1 MNERVDVDRLSLP
14 QPTVK
19 DRTLLDALP
28 IAIAIA
34 SDPTCER
41 LEINAAAA
49 RLFGLPPEEAWL
61 NLYGT
66 TKLPFR
72 LMRKGVA
79 LPLDQLPVCAI
90 ARGEPAPQRLELDL
104 VREDG
109 SVVKLYHDASPP
121 LGEAGMTR
129 GCVGIFCDLS
139 RSPESIAE
147 DQRVLGMLDTLPD
160 PFAILTP
167 VREPGGR
174 IVDFLF
180 QYINYAGAESNRHT
194 REEQIGHRM
203 LEFVPYLRDMGVFDA
218 YVKLV
223 ETGETVDRGFIH
235 AEAGEPAGYYEVW
248 ATRFGDAIAVR
259 WRRTAGR
266 PDTEQ
271 SLRDS
276 EARLR
281 VLNETLEARVRER
294 TAEANARAEQ
304 LRDLALDL
312 AESESR
318 ERKRFAQ
325 LLHDHFQQL
334 VSAAKLRAGIIRRK
348 ATTPELRDAVQQ
360 IEQLLVQA
368 IDASRTLAT
377 QLSPPVLHDAGLVP
391 AVESIVRG
399 TERDHGLA
407 IKFIGEP
414 TAEPANE
421 RIRLI
426 LFETA
431 RELLQNVVQ
440 HSFAKTAR
448 VEVNVVNQPT
458 PAIRIAV
465 IDEGK
470 GFDVKQAKFI
480 HNDDK
485 PFGLLRIQERIR
497 YIGGDV
503 RIDSRLGEGST
514 IEAIVPCEL
523 RRPVKEAPRTAAAA
537 AAPFADATTGPAG
550 GMTAS
555 PRGDGRVLRIIVA
568 DDHRL
573 FRDGLTSLL
582 AHEPYLQI
590 VGEAADGETA
600 ITLARQLRPD
610 VLICDISMPKR
621 NGVEVTAT
629 LSREIPE
636 MRIIGLS
643 MHEREDMANAMRAAG
658 ASAYLTKSGPSD
670 LLLGILR
677 TFVTPVAK

>member
-1 MNERVDVDRLSLP
+1 MKEHLDVDRLRSP
-14 QPTVK
+14 QPTVE

-28 IAIAIA
+28 IAVAIA
-34 SDPTCER
+34 SDPSGER

-49 RLFGLPPEEAWL
+49 QLFGLPPGEGWL
-61 NLYGT
+61 NLHGT

-72 LMRKGVA
+72 LMRKGQTI
-79 LPLDQLPVCAI
+79 PLDQLPVCAI
-90 ARGEPAPQRLELDL
+90 ARGEAAPHRLELDL

-109 SVVKLYHDASPP
+109 SVVKILHDISPP

-129 GCVGIFCDLS
+129 GCVGLFIDMT
-139 RSPESIAE
+139 RSAE
-147 DQRVLGMLDTLPD
+147 AVGEEQRLLATLDTLPD
-160 PFAILTP
+160 PFAILAP
-167 VREPGGR
+167 VRDPGGQ
-174 IVDFLF
+174 IVDFAF
-180 QYINYAGAESNRHT
+180 QYLNFAAAEDNKHT
-194 REEQIGHRM
+194 REEQMGR
-203 LEFVPYLRDMGVFDA
+203 LALTFVPHLRDIGVFDA
-218 YVKLV
+218 YVSV
-223 ETGETVDRGFIH
+223 IETGVTVDRGFVH
-235 AEAGEPAGYYEVW
+235 VKEGEPASYYEVW
-248 ATRFGDAIAVR
+248 ATRFGDAVAAR
-259 WRRTAGR
+259 WRRSEGR
-266 PDTEQ
+266 QDTETT
-271 SLRDS
+271 LRES

-348 ATTPELRDAVQQ
+348 AQTPELRDAVQQ

-414 TAEPANE
+414 MAEPANE

-440 HSFAKTAR
+440 HSFSKTAR
-448 VEVNVVNQPT
+448 VEVNVVNPPT

-470 GFDVKQAKFI
+470 GFDVNQAKFI
-480 HNDDK
+480 HNEDK
-485 PFGLLRIQERIR
+485 PFGLLRIRERIR
-497 YIGGDV
+497 YIGGDMK
-503 RIDSRLGEGST
+503 IDSRLGEGST
-514 IEAIVPCEL
+514 IEVVVPCEL
-523 RRPVKEAPRTAAAA
+523 RRTPKEQPRIATTVFSEPTTTGATAPGAPR
-537 AAPFADATTGPAG
+537 
-550 GMTAS
+550 
-555 PRGDGRVLRIIVA
+555 DGRALRIIVA

-629 LSREIPE
+629 LSREFPE

-677 TFVTPVAK
+677 TFVAPPAVK